1 MTDVRILELIA
12 TVERLARQIALL
24 ENRIKVLE
32 QTEVQNV
39 NEKDF
44 GSSTGAVRPCSC
56 SIRLWEQ
63 REQFCRQSI
72 WKQRDI

>member
-1 MTDVRILELIA
+1 MSTKKILAVL
-12 TVERLARQIALL
+12 LALF
-24 ENRIKVLE
+24 V
-32 QTEVQNV
+32 
-39 NEKDF
+39 
-44 GSSTGAVRPCSC
+44 SSNC